1 MYGNYPC
8 KFYGKTERTPAGTAA
23 VQEKAADLER
33 QAVEAIGKNFVK
45 ASAESVNE
53 ALEKMGTASKEK
65 NARAASGGQPAGE
78 GKRADEAEL
87 SREALRYGK
96 NGETEESLQK
106 QLEESMRREWET
118 LEDWQIRP
126 SVGLEQELE
135 QITSVYQALLEKS
148 AEGFPAGS
156 RRPVCKG

>member
-1 MYGNYPC
+1 MEISTPVKFLRAKKQNGNAPRVRRPSR
-8 KFYGKTERTPAGTAA
+8 KR
-23 VQEKAADLER
+23 QADLER

-65 NARAASGGQPAGE
+65 NAQAASGGQPAGE

-96 NGETEESLQK
+96 K
-106 QLEESMRREWET
+106 RR
-118 LEDWQIRP
+118 DRGQ
-126 SVGLEQELE
+126 
-135 QITSVYQALLEKS
+135 S
-148 AEGFPAGS
+148 AETAGREYAQGMGDS
-156 RRPVCKG
+156 

>member
-1 MYGNYPC
+1 MEIIPVN
-8 KFYGKTERTPAGTAA
+8 FTEKTERMPAGTAA

-65 NARAASGGQPAGE
+65 NAQAASGGQPAGE

-96 NGETEESLQK
+96 NGETEE
-106 QLEESMRREWET
+106 
-118 LEDWQIRP
+118 
-126 SVGLEQELE
+126 
-135 QITSVYQALLEKS
+135 KS
-148 AEGFPAGS
+148 AENSWKRVCAGNGRTLRTGRYVRLSGWNRSWS
-156 RRPVCKG
+156 R